1 MRVVEKVPRDQ
12 RSIAKWSTNVSP
24 TTTTTNANLVKGE
37 SVAIKLSSLAAD
49 SVVKNAL
56 VIYWHIVKLSARA
69 IISGAIMHGRFKA
82 ESKATFC
89 RI

>member
-12 RSIAKWSTNVSP
+12 RSIAKWSSNVSP
-24 TTTTTNANLVKGE
+24 TTTTANLVKGE

-56 VIYWHIVKLSARA
+56 VIYWHIVKLRARA

-82 ESKATFC
+82 ESKSTFC
-89 RI
+89 CI